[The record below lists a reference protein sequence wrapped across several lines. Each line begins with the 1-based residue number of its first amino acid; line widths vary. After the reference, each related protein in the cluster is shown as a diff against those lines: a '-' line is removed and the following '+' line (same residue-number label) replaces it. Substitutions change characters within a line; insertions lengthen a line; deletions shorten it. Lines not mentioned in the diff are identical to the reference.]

1 MDIYLPLLTDI
12 MTDFFKRGIFPDE
25 LRLAEVIPLLKKLI
39 PLTKLTTDQ
48 LVYFLIFQKFLKE

>member
-1 MDIYLPLLTDI
+1 MDIYLPLLIDI